1 METTVCSAWNYSLT
15 FPRGPRCGYGYTKE
29 LYESVLTHGSCGTIL
44 DVGAN
49 WGQSSL
55 PLLSRGWRLIAFE
68 PVKATAEHAAF
79 NFEQNRI
86 PQTRGVVIAA
96 AASNLTGWSSVYLPG
111 RDDNAA
117 LSSKAATA
125 NVGGSSKEIRIRTV
139 RLDDY
144 LASIGDAS
152 DIRAAKIDTQGH
164 ELEVLRGL
172 GDYLRTLRPVLIVE
186 NDAKLQRKAG
196 HTPNGVRE
204 YLETFGYEAFCL
216 RDGQLQAEAAGVP
229 RCYDVIYRA
238 SATAETALDEARAST
253 LGCNVK
259 LGPCDTQL
267 ASSDHN
273 QSALLVFVHIPKAAG
288 TSALSDLRHRG
299 YRTSYFS
306 QAEPCLRDV
315 YCRAKGATHVTLLRS
330 PRDHILS
337 QYHMCRDS
345 EWGRLHASSA
355 LPATFEAWL
364 DHFLAPNSTSQLDA
378 FNCYNPWNMQA
389 RALTCSVASGS
400 EACRNSLEQTFV
412 QRCEQWGS
420 ELHRPS
426 RVDSLEPP
434 VPSALSSLDSMVQLA
449 GVVELYS
456 ESWCLLE
463 LRMRRELQQS
473 PMLAKLNFHFRK

>member
-1 METTVCSAWNYSLT
+1 M
-15 FPRGPRCGYGYTKE
+15 
-29 LYESVLTHGSCGTIL
+29 
-44 DVGAN
+44 
-49 WGQSSL
+49 
-55 PLLSRGWRLIAFE
+55 
-68 PVKATAEHAAF
+68 
-79 NFEQNRI
+79 
-86 PQTRGVVIAA
+86 
-96 AASNLTGWSSVYLPG
+96 
-111 RDDNAA
+111 
-117 LSSKAATA
+117 
-125 NVGGSSKEIRIRTV
+125 
-139 RLDDY
+139 
-144 LASIGDAS
+144 
-152 DIRAAKIDTQGH
+152 
-164 ELEVLRGL
+164 
-172 GDYLRTLRPVLIVE
+172 
-186 NDAKLQRKAG
+186 
-196 HTPNGVRE
+196 
-204 YLETFGYEAFCL
+204 
-216 RDGQLQAEAAGVP
+216 
-229 RCYDVIYRA
+229 
-238 SATAETALDEARAST
+238 
-253 LGCNVK
+253 K

-463 LRMRRELQQS
+463 LRMRRELHQRTRKLPPECNCARLRS
-473 PMLAKLNFHFRK
+473 REKSDSAPPRTAKEGIRSGKLNRTAQPLSFVTHDVRHHDWQSELQPRVLRKMDALSKTDSLVYVHALRNLLAQLRTVEREHNTTILCSERLQLLRERTAYLPGLWGHGAKA